1 MMKLKSL
8 LLLALPLLLP
18 ALPAAA
24 QQTAQQVETRVKK
37 LEGEMRAVQ
46 RKVFPGG
53 SKEYFEAEI
62 QAPAAPV
69 VAPGV
74 PVSNPLSDLSRRVD
88 SLESQLTTMTGQIE
102 ENSFKVRQLEAALE
116 KFKTDAEFRLTTL
129 EGGAP
134 PAAAPGATGTA
145 GVFPPPGAPTAPA
158 ATPAAPPQ
166 QAAAAPAAALTPE
179 QEYNAAYGFVT
190 AKNYPAAEKAL
201 SAFITKHPKHARA
214 SNAQYWLG
222 RTYFAQNQ
230 PVQAARTLLE
240 NYQKR
245 PEGERA
251 PESLLWLGRSLMTF
265 SPPSPV
271 KACEAYDQL
280 EESYGKKLSQT
291 LRTQLVDARSA
302 ARCG

>member
-1 MMKLKSL
+1 MMKSRYL
-8 LLLALPLLLP
+8 LLLTLPLLLP
-18 ALPAAA
+18 AMPAFA
-24 QQTAQQVETRVKK
+24 QQTVQQVEGRVKK
-37 LEGEMRAVQ
+37 LESEMRAVQ

-69 VAPGV
+69 TAPGV
-74 PVSNPLSDLSRRVD
+74 PASNPLSDLSRRVD
-88 SLESQLTTMTGQIE
+88 SLENQLTTMTGQLE

-134 PAAAPGATGTA
+134 PAAPGA
-145 GVFPPPGAPTAPA
+145 A
-158 ATPAAPPQ
+158 AALP
-166 QAAAAPAAALTPE
+166 AAAAPQPAVAAALTPE
-179 QEYNAAYGFVT
+179 QEYNAAYGLVT
-190 AKNYPAAEKAL
+190 AKDYPAAEKAL
-201 SAFITKHPKHARA
+201 SAFIAKNPKHARA

-251 PESLLWLGRSLMTF
+251 PESLLWLGKSLMAF
-265 SPPSPV
+265 SPPSPQ

-280 EESYGKKLSQT
+280 EASYGKTLSQS

>member
-1 MMKLKSL
+1 MMKSRYL
-8 LLLALPLLLP
+8 LLLTLPLLLP

-24 QQTAQQVETRVKK
+24 QQTTQQVEGRVKK
-37 LEGEMRAVQ
+37 LESEMRAVQ

-69 VAPGV
+69 TAPGV
-74 PVSNPLSDLSRRVD
+74 PASNPLNDLTRRVD
-88 SLESQLTTMTGQIE
+88 SLENQLTTLTGQLE

-134 PAAAPGATGTA
+134 PPVPGAAGVLPAPGTPQPEQAAAP
-145 GVFPPPGAPTAPA
+145 
-158 ATPAAPPQ
+158 Q
-166 QAAAAPAAALTPE
+166 TPE
-179 QEYNAAYGFVT
+179 QEYNAAYGLVA

-201 SAFITKHPKHARA
+201 SAFIAKNPKHARA

-251 PESLLWLGRSLMTF
+251 PESLLWLGKSLMAF
-265 SPPSPV
+265 SPPSPQ

-280 EESYGKKLSQT
+280 QESYGKKLSQS

>member
-1 MMKLKSL
+1 MMKPRFL
-8 LLLALPLLLP
+8 LLLTLPLLLP

-24 QQTAQQVETRVKK
+24 QQTVQQVEGRVKK
-37 LEGEMRAVQ
+37 LESEMRAVQ

-69 VAPGV
+69 TAPGV
-74 PVSNPLSDLSRRVD
+74 PASNPLSDLSRRVD
-88 SLESQLTTMTGQIE
+88 SLENQLTTLTGQIE

-134 PAAAPGATGTA
+134 PAPANPEFPFVNPAGPGAA
-145 GVFPPPGAPTAPA
+145 APA
-158 ATPAAPPQ
+158 AP

-179 QEYNAAYGFVT
+179 QEYNAAYGLVT

-201 SAFITKHPKHARA
+201 SAFITKYPKHARA

-251 PESLLWLGRSLMTF
+251 PESLLWLGKSLMAF
-265 SPPSPV
+265 SPPSPA

-280 EESYGKKLSQT
+280 EESYGKKLSQS

>member
-1 MMKLKSL
+1 V
-8 LLLALPLLLP
+8 
-18 ALPAAA
+18 
-24 QQTAQQVETRVKK
+24 T
-37 LEGEMRAVQ
+37 
-46 RKVFPGG
+46 
-53 SKEYFEAEI
+53 
-62 QAPAAPV
+62 
-69 VAPGV
+69 APGV
-74 PVSNPLSDLSRRVD
+74 PASNPLSDLSRRVD
-88 SLESQLTTMTGQIE
+88 SLESQLTTMTGQLE

-134 PAAAPGATGTA
+134 PAAPGAA
-145 GVFPPPGAPTAPA
+145 GVFPPPGAP
-158 ATPAAPPQ
+158 
-166 QAAAAPAAALTPE
+166 AAPATTPSQTTAAPTAAPLTPE
-179 QEYNAAYGFVT
+179 QEYNAAYGLVT

-201 SAFITKHPKHARA
+201 SAFIAKNPKHARA

-251 PESLLWLGRSLMTF
+251 PESLLWLGKSLMAF
-265 SPPSPV
+265 SPPSPA

-280 EESYGKKLSQT
+280 EESYGKKLSQS

>member
-1 MMKLKSL
+1 MMKSRYL
-8 LLLALPLLLP
+8 LLLTLPLLLP
-18 ALPAAA
+18 ALPAFA
-24 QQTAQQVETRVKK
+24 QQTVQQVEGRVKK
-37 LEGEMRAVQ
+37 LESEMRAVQ

-69 VAPGV
+69 TAPGV
-74 PVSNPLSDLSRRVD
+74 PASNPLSDLSRRVD
-88 SLESQLTTMTGQIE
+88 SLENQLTTMTGQLE

-134 PAAAPGATGTA
+134 PAAPGEA

-158 ATPAAPPQ
+158 TTPSQ
-166 QAAAAPAAALTPE
+166 VAAAPAAAPLTPE
-179 QEYNAAYGFVT
+179 QEYSAAYGLVT

-201 SAFITKHPKHARA
+201 SAFIAKNPKHARA

-251 PESLLWLGRSLMTF
+251 SESLLWLGKSLMAF
-265 SPPSPV
+265 SPPSPA

-280 EESYGKKLSQT
+280 EQSYGKKLSQS

>member
-1 MMKLKSL
+1 MMKSRYL
-8 LLLALPLLLP
+8 LLLTLPLLVP

-24 QQTAQQVETRVKK
+24 QQTVQQVEGRVKK
-37 LEGEMRAVQ
+37 LESEMRAVQ

-69 VAPGV
+69 TAPGV
-74 PVSNPLSDLSRRVD
+74 PASNPLSDLSRRVD
-88 SLESQLTTMTGQIE
+88 SLENQLTTMTGQLE
-102 ENSFKVRQLEAALE
+102 ENSFKIRQLEAALE

-134 PAAAPGATGTA
+134 PLAAGAA

-158 ATPAAPPQ
+158 ATPS
-166 QAAAAPAAALTPE
+166 QAASAPAAAPLTPE
-179 QEYNAAYGFVT
+179 QEYNAAYGLVA

-201 SAFITKHPKHARA
+201 FAFIEKNPKHARA

-240 NYQKR
+240 NYQRR

-251 PESLLWLGRSLMTF
+251 PESLLWLGKSLMAF
-265 SPPSPV
+265 SPPSPA

-280 EESYGKKLSQT
+280 EESYGKKLSQS

>member
-1 MMKLKSL
+1 MMKSKTL

-24 QQTAQQVETRVKK
+24 QQSAQQVEGRVKK
-37 LEGEMRAVQ
+37 LESEMRAVQ

-69 VAPGV
+69 TVPGV
-74 PVSNPLSDLSRRVD
+74 PASNPLSDLSRRVD
-88 SLESQLTTMTGQIE
+88 SLESQLTTMTGQLE
-102 ENSFKVRQLEAALE
+102 ENSFKLRQLEAALE

-134 PAAAPGATGTA
+134 PAAPGAA

-158 ATPAAPPQ
+158 TTPAQ
-166 QAAAAPAAALTPE
+166 TAAAPAVAAPLTPE
-179 QEYNAAYGFVT
+179 QEYNAAYGLVT
-190 AKNYPAAEKAL
+190 AKNYAAAEKAL
-201 SAFITKHPKHARA
+201 SAFIAKNPKHARA

-251 PESLLWLGRSLMTF
+251 PESLLWLGKSLMAF
-265 SPPSPV
+265 SPPSPQ

-280 EESYGKKLSQT
+280 EESYGKKLSQS

>member
-1 MMKLKSL
+1 MMKFKPL
-8 LLLALPLLLP
+8 LLLTLPLLLP
-18 ALPAAA
+18 AVPAAA
-24 QQTAQQVETRVKK
+24 QQTAQQVEGRVKK
-37 LEGEMRAVQ
+37 LESEMRAVQ

-53 SKEYFEAEI
+53 SKDYFEAEI

-69 VAPGV
+69 TAPGV
-74 PVSNPLSDLSRRVD
+74 PASNPLSDLSRRVD

-134 PAAAPGATGTA
+134 PPAAGTA

-158 ATPAAPPQ
+158 TTPP
-166 QAAAAPAAALTPE
+166 QAAAAPAATPLTPE
-179 QEYNAAYGFVT
+179 QEYNAAYGLVT

-201 SAFITKHPKHARA
+201 SAFIAKNPKHARA

-251 PESLLWLGRSLMTF
+251 PESLLWLGKSLMAF
-265 SPPSPV
+265 SPPSPQ
-271 KACEAYDQL
+271 KACEAFDQL
-280 EESYGKKLSQT
+280 EESYGKKLSQS

>member
-1 MMKLKSL
+1 MKLKFL
-8 LLLALPLLLP
+8 LLLSMPLLLP
-18 ALPAAA
+18 ALPASA
-24 QQTAQQVETRVKK
+24 QQTAQQVEGRVKK
-37 LEGEMRAVQ
+37 LESEMRAVQ

-53 SKEYFEAEI
+53 ANEYFEAEI
-62 QAPAAPV
+62 SAPAAPTAV
-69 VAPGV
+69 PGV
-74 PVSNPLSDLSRRVD
+74 PASNPLSDLSRRVD

-134 PAAAPGATGTA
+134 PAAAPGTA

-158 ATPAAPPQ
+158 VTPS
-166 QAAAAPAAALTPE
+166 QAAAAPAAAPQTPE
-179 QEYNAAYGFVT
+179 QEYLAAYGFVT

-201 SAFITKHPKHARA
+201 SAFVAKHPKHARA

-240 NYQKR
+240 NYQTR

-251 PESLLWLGRSLMTF
+251 PESLLWLGKSLMAF
-265 SPPSPV
+265 SPPSPA
-271 KACEAYDQL
+271 KACEAYEQL
-280 EESYGKKLSQT
+280 QTSYGKTLSQT
-291 LRTQLVDARSA
+291 LRTQLADARSA